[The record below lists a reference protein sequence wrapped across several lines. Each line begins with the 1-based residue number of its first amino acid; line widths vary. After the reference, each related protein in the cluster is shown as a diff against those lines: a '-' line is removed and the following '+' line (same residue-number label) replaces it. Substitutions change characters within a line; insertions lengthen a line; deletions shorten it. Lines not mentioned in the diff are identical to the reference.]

1 MSGPHSHALYVH
13 GHTWLHR
20 LAPQAKLAAQFLFV
34 IAVVATPRE
43 EFWAFGIYAAIVV
56 GLVVAA
62 RLPAAFVAK
71 RLLFEIPFILF
82 AVLLPF
88 IGGGERTH
96 VFGLSLSGEG
106 LWGAWNIIAKA
117 TLGLAVSIIVAA
129 TTTMPEFLRGFER
142 LRMPRAFTS
151 TLSFMIRYTDV
162 IADEMRRM
170 KVARESR
177 GYDPR
182 WLWQAK
188 AVGSAAGACSSA
200 PTSGVNACTSRCSRG
215 ATQGR
220 CPGLTRRRLRPGPG
234 RPRWRC
240 RVSPP
245 PSLPSRGRCGRDRAG
260 ARGPRA
266 RVRLPRWQPGVVR
279 RRPHARAR

>member
-43 EFWAFGIYAAIVV
+43 AFWAFGIYAAIVL
-56 GLVVAA
+56 GLIVAA

-88 IGGGERTH
+88 IGGGERIR
-96 VFGLSLSGEG
+96 VLGLSLSSEG
-106 LWGAWNIIAKA
+106 LWGAWNIVAKA
-117 TLGLAVSIIVAA
+117 TLGLAISVVVAA
-129 TTTMPEFLRGFER
+129 TTTMPEFLRGFEQ
-142 LRMPRAFTS
+142 LHLPRAFTS

-170 KVARESR
+170 KVARQSR

-188 AVGSAAGACSSA
+188 AVGSAAGALFIRSYERGERVYLSML
-200 PTSGVNACTSRCSRG
+200 SRG
-215 ATQGR
+215 YAGSMPRVDETPATAGAWAAA
-220 CPGLTRRRLRPGPG
+220 L
-234 RPRWRC
+234 
-240 RVSPP
+240 
-245 PSLPSRGRCGRDRAG
+245 SLPALT
-260 ARGPRA
+260 AVIA
-266 RVRLPRWQPGVVR
+266 VIAWVVTR
-279 RRPHARAR
+279 